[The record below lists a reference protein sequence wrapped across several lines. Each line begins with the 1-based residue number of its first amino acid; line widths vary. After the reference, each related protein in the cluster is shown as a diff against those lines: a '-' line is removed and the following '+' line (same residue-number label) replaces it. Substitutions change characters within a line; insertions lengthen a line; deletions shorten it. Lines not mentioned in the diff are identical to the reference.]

1 MNAQGGTL
9 LIGVSDDL
17 QPVGLRNDYKLT
29 KKGNRDPRD
38 SFENWF
44 TDLFD
49 HSLGKPALANVL
61 VSFEDVDGHDICR
74 VEVKPSRQPVYVRN
88 KQSMD
93 DFYVR
98 FNNGTRLLTV
108 RDAVS
113 YIADHDWDGSR

>member
-1 MNAQGGTL
+1 
-9 LIGVSDDL
+9 
-17 QPVGLRNDYKLT
+17 VGLRNDYKLT

-38 SFENWF
+38 SFENWL

-49 HSLGKPALANVL
+49 YSLGKPALANVL

-74 VEVKPSRQPVYVRN
+74 VEVKPSRQPVYVLN